1 MSRRQILGKL
11 LKNISPA
18 MYTSSILFTYCTS
31 SDKPNTN
38 KKIQFEP
45 LDMKKLTHEYMIKQ
59 SILDAVNSATQTL
72 TVTFMAITDLSIEY
86 RALLNKLISL
96 LEETL
101 TYNVNDEHW
110 DLILKLRNEM
120 YNKKEK
126 LVKLSDSM
134 EDVYKMAIAA
144 HQLSSLYDME
154 NLSNTLLQR
163 IDDAKCKVK
172 AEADSNKQLEH
183 AYWRM
188 QGQCIEGSKER
199 TEKQ

>member
-1 MSRRQILGKL
+1 MSRRQIFGKL

-18 MYTSSILFTYCTS
+18 MYTSSVLFTYCTS
-31 SDKPNTN
+31 DKPSTN
-38 KKIQFEP
+38 KKIQFET

-134 EDVYKMAIAA
+134 EDVYKMAIAV

-172 AEADSNKQLEH
+172 AEVDSNKQLEH